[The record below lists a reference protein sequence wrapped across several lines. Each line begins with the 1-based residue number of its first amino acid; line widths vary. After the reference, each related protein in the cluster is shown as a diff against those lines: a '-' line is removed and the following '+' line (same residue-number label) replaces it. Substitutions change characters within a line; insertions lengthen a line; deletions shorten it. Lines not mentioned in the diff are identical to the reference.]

1 MRIELIEDYPGEI
14 VARGPELAH
23 ALADQL
29 TFSKG
34 HSNGG
39 RYQSPAD
46 FQVGTLWTLH
56 GRMAEIGRRR
66 LARLISDVETVVGGA
81 HGDRD

>member
-1 MRIELIEDYPGEI
+1 MRIELIEDYPGEL

-29 TFSKG
+29 TFSKALG
-34 HSNGG
+34 RGG

-46 FQVGTLWTLH
+46 FQVGTLWKLH
-56 GRMAEIGRRR
+56 ERMTEIGRRR
-66 LARLISDVETVVGGA
+66 LTRMISDVEKVVGGA